1 MPSKEALAMRAL
13 RERRKQENV
22 CIYCGDEQKVTQ
34 TMCQSC
40 ADAKRSSEAP
50 LRMRSKKRYPII
62 RKPKDQQKLEQYES
76 FLKQQRLTREQS

>member
-22 CIYCGDEQKVTQ
+22 CIYCGNEEKVTQ
-34 TMCQSC
+34 TMCQTC

-50 LRMRSKKRYPII
+50 LQMRTKKRYPII
-62 RKPKDQQKLEQYES
+62 RKPKDKDKMEQYQA
-76 FLKQQRLTREQS
+76 FLKRYRIMREQS